1 MKVASMPSVLFLIII
16 YSYSYYN
23 MLIFLLKYT
32 HAILLIPDN
41 MTTTIPAV
49 REAAQASFTPIF
61 IALRQFN
68 KIYLE
73 IANNK
78 VKFAQTKP
86 HKALFSIAKR
96 LPSHAT
102 GHSRGS
108 GESGDLSAL

>member
-1 MKVASMPSVLFLIII
+1 
-16 YSYSYYN
+16 
-23 MLIFLLKYT
+23 
-32 HAILLIPDN
+32 

-61 IALRQFN
+61 IALRLFN

-78 VKFAQTKP
+78 VKFADTKP

-96 LPSHAT
+96 LPGHAI

-108 GESGDLSAL
+108 GESGDVASGHNRQIHYYYETPSPNSPSSFPRHSNVGGL